1 MIKLKNILLEKDEKS
16 DSENPDKML
25 VKNKESGKSYY
36 ISKDSFDPSKHE
48 KSETKEPKKKEEP
61 AEDTPKDDKKGDESG
76 GGDAGGDPL
85 AAAFGG
91 IDKKQKETE
100 EKEKKEKEA
109 KLPPHKKL
117 EKQMGSFVF
126 LDNKERDEIADDSK
140 NFRPDLKK
148 KLIKFEFTSF
158 FRNYD
163 ELLNNLSRQNASKDN
178 EGSKQ
183 TIKEMKKVAKR
194 MQGIA
199 VAKHAV
205 LSPKENDPKTISSA
219 KFYHSSNNVINEILR
234 NGDVILTND
243 QIEKIQKELD
253 DNPEILS
260 VKSNVGSLPKYD
272 RNLLKSMKSI
282 NDLDEH
288 FKSDGA
294 RLEYDVT
301 VYRGIKKSVL
311 EKFVEAGDWVDN
323 GFVST
328 TLNPIIAEDFTD
340 RALVNNKPDRIER
353 TPIFK
358 INLKR
363 GDRVLML
370 PCSEDEF
377 CIESEITLPRG
388 CRFKITGKDEEKN
401 IYEISVEYPNA

>member
-1 MIKLKNILLEKDEKS
+1 MIKLKNILIEKDEKS
-16 DSENPDKML
+16 DSENPDKIL

-36 ISKDSFDPSKHE
+36 IGKDSFDASKHE
-48 KSETKEPKKKEEP
+48 KSESSEKKKKEEP
-61 AEDTPKDDKKGDESG
+61 TEKKDTAKDTG
-76 GGDAGGDPL
+76 GGDPIS
-85 AAAFGG
+85 AAFGQ
-91 IDKKQKETE
+91 IDKK
-100 EKEKKEKEA
+100 EKEKKEKEDKEKEA

-117 EKQMGSFVF
+117 EKQIGSFVF

-140 NFRPDLKK
+140 NFRPDLQK
-148 KLIKFEFTSF
+148 KLVEFEFTSF

-163 ELLNNLSRQNASKDN
+163 ELLNDLSRQYASKDN

-183 TIKEMKKVAKR
+183 TMKEMKKVAKR
-194 MQGIA
+194 MQAIA
-199 VAKHAV
+199 IAKHAV

-219 KFYHSSNNVINEILR
+219 KFYHSSNNVVNEILR
-234 NGDVILTND
+234 NGNTILTND
-243 QIEKIQKELD
+243 QIEKIQQELD
-253 DNPEILS
+253 DNPHLLS
-260 VKSNVGSLPKYD
+260 VKSNIGSLSKYD
-272 RNLLKSMKSI
+272 RTTLRSMKAI
-282 NDLDEH
+282 NALDEH
-288 FKSDGA
+288 FQSEGS
-294 RLEYDVT
+294 RLEYDAV

-340 RALVNNKPDRIER
+340 RALVSSESNRIER

-388 CRFKITGKDEEKN
+388 CRFTITGKDEEKN
-401 IYEISVEYPNA
+401 IYEVSVEFPNA

>member
-126 LDNKERDEIADDSK
+126 LDNKERDEIADDAK
-140 NFRPDLKK
+140 NFRPKLKE
-148 KLIKFEFTSF
+148 KLLRFEFTPF
-158 FRNYD
+158 FREYD
-163 ELLNNLSRQNASKDN
+163 SLLDTLADQQNNKDN
-178 EGSKQ
+178 EGAKQ
-183 TIKEMKKVAKR
+183 TVTVMKKIAKR
-194 MQGIA
+194 IQGVA
-199 VAKHAV
+199 VAKLAV
-205 LSPKENDPKTISSA
+205 IAPKENDPKVMSA
-219 KFYHSSNNVINEILR
+219 AKTYHGDSTAINSFLREGREINWDKETL
-234 NGDVILTND
+234 
-243 QIEKIQKELD
+243 EKITST
-253 DNPEILS
+253 PEQRLQQPTKWRMYNIL
-260 VKSNVGSLPKYD
+260 
-272 RNLLKSMKSI
+272 I
-282 NDLDEH
+282 LDEH
-288 FKSDGA
+288 FKSDA
-294 RLEYDVT
+294 SRLENDVV
-301 VYRGIKKSVL
+301 VYRGIKREVL
-311 EKFVEAGDWVDN
+311 QKFVDAGEWVDN

-328 TLNPIIAEDFTD
+328 SLNPIIAEDFTD
-340 RALVNNKPDRIER
+340 KELVSGERKKR

-363 GDRVLML
+363 GDRVLTL

-388 CRFKITGKDEEKN
+388 CKFKITDKDEEKN
-401 IYEISVEYPNA
+401 IYEVSVEYPNA